1 MIPLMGV
8 DSISLNVAQAIAR
21 DIRERILSGELKPE
35 TRLTQRYLAA
45 EFGYSPMPAR
55 DAVKMLLTEG
65 LLVQEGSKTIVVAPT
80 NVEDFNE
87 IMEIRLLMEPEALAL
102 SIPRLKPAHLEEAR
116 QALDLSGR
124 TEEPRQMVNDHWRF
138 HRAIYQAAPR
148 PRLLAL
154 IDHHHNLLIRYT
166 LADWAEFG
174 VMQHWADDERELMA
188 LIEQKQVAEAIDWLR
203 CDLRKAVYRV
213 ENLSIAD

>member
-1 MIPLMGV
+1 MIPLSGV
-8 DSISLNVAQAIAR
+8 EPTSLNLAQAIAR
-21 DIRERILSGELKPE
+21 DIRERILSGEFKPE

-80 NVEDFNE
+80 NIEDFRE
-87 IMEIRLLMEPEALAL
+87 IMGIRLLIEPEALAL
-102 SIPRLKPAHLEEAR
+102 SMPRLKPAQLEEAR
-116 QALDLSGR
+116 RALDLSGL
-124 TEEPRQMVNDHWRF
+124 TEEPRQMVNNHWRF
-138 HRAIYQAAPR
+138 HRALYQAAPR

-154 IDHHHNLLIRYT
+154 IDYQHNLLARYV

-174 VMQHWADDERELMA
+174 VMQHWAEDEMELME
-188 LIEQKQVAEAIDWLR
+188 LVERGRVAEAQDWLR
-203 CDLRKAVYRV
+203 HDLHKAVYRV
-213 ENLSIAD
+213 EALSTV